1 MAAHR
6 ERKLMKRIMIIGCPG
21 SGKSTF
27 SKKLHA
33 KTSIPL
39 YHLDN
44 LYWNADQTTV
54 PKAVFL
60 RRLTEILK
68 EDSFIL
74 DGNYA
79 STMELR
85 MASCDTVF
93 FLDYPLDICLDGIK
107 ERKGK
112 RRSDMPWIESEED
125 LEFIEFIKNFS
136 KESRPKI
143 LSLLLEYP
151 DKEIFVFKTRAEG
164 DAFLEQ
170 L

>member
-1 MAAHR
+1 MP
-6 ERKLMKRIMIIGCPG
+6 RKR
-21 SGKSTF
+21 KSTF

-33 KTSIPL
+33 KTNIPL

-85 MASCDTVF
+85 MDSCDTVF

>member
-1 MAAHR
+1 
-6 ERKLMKRIMIIGCPG
+6 
-21 SGKSTF
+21 
-27 SKKLHA
+27 
-33 KTSIPL
+33 
-39 YHLDN
+39 
-44 LYWNADQTTV
+44 
-54 PKAVFL
+54 
-60 RRLTEILK
+60 
-68 EDSFIL
+68 
-74 DGNYA
+74 
-79 STMELR
+79 MELR
-85 MASCDTVF
+85 MDSCDTVF